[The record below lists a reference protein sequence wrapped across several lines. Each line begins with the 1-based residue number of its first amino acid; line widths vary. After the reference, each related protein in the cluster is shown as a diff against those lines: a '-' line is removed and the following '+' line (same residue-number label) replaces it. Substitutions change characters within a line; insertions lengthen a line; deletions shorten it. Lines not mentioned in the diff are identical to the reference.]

1 MVAIGK
7 AGTVCPSFRSEE
19 DDRGGAAARLE
30 KRLEG
35 VLFPFLHI
43 ETLPVGISI
52 HPGQS
57 LGLLSFSI
65 HAAPVHTEKDH
76 RGQAKIPKA
85 FIVTPIQTLDIRL

>member
-7 AGTVCPSFRSEE
+7 AGRVCSSFRSEE
-19 DDRGGAAARLE
+19 NERGGAAERLE
-30 KRLEG
+30 KRMEG
-35 VLFPFLHI
+35 VLFFSLYI
-43 ETLPVGISI
+43 EKIPVELSI

-76 RGQAKIPKA
+76 RG
-85 FIVTPIQTLDIRL
+85 